1 MPARAARFGPVLAA
15 LLAIAAMSPAMAA
28 LQAIEQAWELRLDQ
42 VTLPGDH
49 GGRLVVRRCAG
60 CAPVLLQLTAT
71 TQYYLSPQPQG
82 VSLQELLDA
91 AESLPLR
98 NSLLNVFYDP
108 ATRRVTR
115 LRLERAP

>member
-1 MPARAARFGPVLAA
+1 MSVTGARSGRCLAA
-15 LLAIAAMSPAMAA
+15 LLAIAAMGPAMAA
-28 LQAIEQAWELRLDQ
+28 LQAIEQAYELRLDQ
-42 VTLPGDH
+42 VTLPGSP

-60 CAPVLLQLTAT
+60 CAPVLLQVTAT
-71 TQYYLSPQPQG
+71 TQYYISSQPTA

-91 AESLPLR
+91 AESSPLR
-98 NSLLNVFYDP
+98 KSLLNVFYDP